1 MRIYNYV
8 YNVFKI
14 GKAAFS
20 CRFPPGQGHQTAYS
34 RTSFKLRS
42 IKRQNTSKLQ
52 KVSDKKKIKKKY
64 LLNRDKNN
72 LSFKHSVK
80 RSFRYRMALTS

>member
-52 KVSDKKKIKKKY
+52 KLVTRKKS
-64 LLNRDKNN
+64 RKNI
-72 LSFKHSVK
+72 F
-80 RSFRYRMALTS
+80 